1 MASNLSS
8 GLRLIGIDF
17 GRLGRTLLGLPRYW
31 GDLARYRSCAPQ
43 RFPVRLPYLKPMLLD
58 YASQAGVADGH
69 YFFQDLWAA
78 QKIFAARPERHFD
91 IGSRID
97 GFVAH
102 VLSFMPVIVMDIRPL
117 TSDVPGLTFVQA
129 DATNLVGISDDWVES
144 LSSLH
149 ATEHFGLG
157 RYADVIDPEAC
168 FNAMAAMQRVL
179 RPGGR
184 LYFSVPIGFER
195 LEFNAQRVFD
205 PRTIPATFYG
215 LQLVSFAVVDD
226 AGVFHP
232 QANPE
237 DFTRARYA
245 CGMFEFT
252 KPPNRYPRGLA
263 GSDAV
268 LFGDAVHPTHA
279 VRPVGCWAPK
289 DTPVAVEQTSGQQ
302 RLNIHGAIDL
312 ETGRTRMIPPRQTGA
327 GLAGPAGV
335 PGQTVLHPRL
345 LSASGSGGAAMGVD
359 AQACHPESMSC
370 DIR

>member
-1 MASNLSS
+1 MGVASNLSS
-8 GLRLIGIDF
+8 GLRLIGIDL
-17 GRLGRTLLGLPRYW
+17 GRLSRTLLGMPRYW
-31 GDLARYRSCAPQ
+31 GDMARYRSCTPQ
-43 RFPVRLPYLKPMLLD
+43 RFPVRLRYLKPMLLD

-78 QKIFAARPERHFD
+78 QKIFAGRPKRHFD
-91 IGSRID
+91 IGSRVD

-129 DATNLVGISDDWVES
+129 DATNLLGISDDSVES

-157 RYADVIDPEAC
+157 RYADVIDPAAC
-168 FNAMAAMQRVL
+168 FKAMAAMQRVL

-184 LYFSVPIGFER
+184 LYFSVPVGFER

-205 PRTIPATFYG
+205 PRTIPATFQG
-215 LQLVSFAVVDD
+215 LQLVSFAAVDD

-232 QANPE
+232 HADPE

-252 KPPNRYPRGLA
+252 KPQ
-263 GSDAV
+263 
-268 LFGDAVHPTHA
+268 T
-279 VRPVGCWAPK
+279 CAPEK
-289 DTPVAVEQTSGQQ
+289 
-302 RLNIHGAIDL
+302 
-312 ETGRTRMIPPRQTGA
+312 
-327 GLAGPAGV
+327 
-335 PGQTVLHPRL
+335 
-345 LSASGSGGAAMGVD
+345 
-359 AQACHPESMSC
+359 
-370 DIR
+370 

>member
-1 MASNLSS
+1 MGVASNLSS
-8 GLRLIGIDF
+8 GLRLIGIDVR
-17 GRLGRTLLGLPRYW
+17 RLSRTLMSLPRYW
-31 GDLARYRSCAPQ
+31 GDVARYRSCTPQ
-43 RFPVRLPYLKPMLLD
+43 RFPMRLRYLKPMLLD

-78 QKIFAARPERHFD
+78 QKIFVARPERHFD
-91 IGSRID
+91 IGSRVD

-129 DATNLVGISDDWVES
+129 DATNLLGISDDSVDS

-157 RYADVIDPEAC
+157 RYADPIDPEAC
-168 FNAMAAMQRVL
+168 FKAMAAMQRVL

-184 LYFSVPIGFER
+184 LYFSVPVGFER

-205 PRTIPATFYG
+205 PRTIPMTFHD
-215 LQLVSFAVVDD
+215 LQLVSFAAVDD

-232 QANPE
+232 QADPE

-252 KPPNRYPRGLA
+252 KL
-263 GSDAV
+263 
-268 LFGDAVHPTHA
+268 
-279 VRPVGCWAPK
+279 
-289 DTPVAVEQTSGQQ
+289 QTSVPQDQ
-302 RLNIHGAIDL
+302 PA
-312 ETGRTRMIPPRQTGA
+312 A
-327 GLAGPAGV
+327 GG
-335 PGQTVLHPRL
+335 
-345 LSASGSGGAAMGVD
+345 
-359 AQACHPESMSC
+359 
-370 DIR
+370 